1 MKRNG
6 WVVALAA
13 LLLSGIQAAA
23 ADRYPVK
30 IEYDQRARM
39 RDGVSLSADVFRPD
53 APGRFPVILVRTPYD
68 NASPAY
74 ARQGLFWASRG
85 YVYVIQ
91 DVRGRG
97 ESERE
102 FYPLVHEA
110 EDGYDTQTWC
120 GTAPWRSEEHT

>member
-1 MKRNG
+1 MKPT
-6 WVVALAA
+6 LA
-13 LLLSGIQAAA
+13 LLLLAAVPA
-23 ADRYPVK
+23 AETEPPYPVK
-30 IEYDQRARM
+30 IEYDQRTPM

-74 ARQGLFWASRG
+74 ARQGLFWAARG

-97 ESERE
+97 ESEGE
-102 FYPLVHEA
+102 FSPL
-110 EDGYDTQTWC
+110 
-120 GTAPWRSEEHT
+120 